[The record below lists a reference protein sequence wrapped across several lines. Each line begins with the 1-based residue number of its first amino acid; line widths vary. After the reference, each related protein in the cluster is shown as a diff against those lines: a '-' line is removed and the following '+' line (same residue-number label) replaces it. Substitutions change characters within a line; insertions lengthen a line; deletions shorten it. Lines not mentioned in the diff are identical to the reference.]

1 MSEITTA
8 EELDALLAVAG
19 EEAEPVVVRED
30 FRVWTLTEDENGQ
43 WWAWS
48 WREEGEDGK
57 PRRAESLRLPLLVL
71 HAPPA
76 PTLATEAAH
85 ALTVSAADVQQ
96 ALDDLDEIA
105 PVGHTVYVSTADA
118 PEECTDECPGC
129 MTDRIRAVLTA
140 TLRITVT
147 DGGEG
152 RG

>member
-57 PRRAESLRLPLLVL
+57 PRHVESLRLPLLVL
-71 HAPPA
+71 YAPSAPA
-76 PTLATEAAH
+76 GATVTREAVETLAHHLGIRWERLL
-85 ALTVSAADVQQ
+85 AL
-96 ALDDLDEIA
+96 LPGDL
-105 PVGHTVYVSTADA
+105 G
-118 PEECTDECPGC
+118 
-129 MTDRIRAVLTA
+129 L
-140 TLRITVT
+140 TVT
-147 DGGEG
+147 DTPTKGGG
-152 RG
+152 DRG

>member
-1 MSEITTA
+1 MREITTEDVRVGYAVSEDNRDPHSHDARYNLTVHVATWVAIRDRAYA
-8 EELDALLAVAG
+8 EFDFWLAEHDRQVLG
-19 EEAEPVVVRED
+19 
-30 FRVWTLTEDENGQ
+30 RVIMD
-43 WWAWS
+43 
-48 WREEGEDGK
+48 
-57 PRRAESLRLPLLVL
+57 
-71 HAPPA
+71 A

-85 ALTVSAADVQQ
+85 AVSVSAADVQQ

>member
-1 MSEITTA
+1 MAGYTPTTKEVRKGYASCAGFDRWLAKYVQQVLRDAPTGPCNHERAAERLAHTTALDRDSARALLDGMAAMSE
-8 EELDALLAVAG
+8 
-19 EEAEPVVVRED
+19 
-30 FRVWTLTEDENGQ
+30 
-43 WWAWS
+43 
-48 WREEGEDGK
+48 
-57 PRRAESLRLPLLVL
+57 
-71 HAPPA
+71 PA

-85 ALTVSAADVQQ
+85 AVSVSAADVQQ